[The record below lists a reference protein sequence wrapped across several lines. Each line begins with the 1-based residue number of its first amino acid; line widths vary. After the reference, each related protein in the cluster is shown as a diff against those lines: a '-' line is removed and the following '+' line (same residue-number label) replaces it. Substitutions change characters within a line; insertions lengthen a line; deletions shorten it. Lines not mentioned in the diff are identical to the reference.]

1 MKTALSASDPNWGRI
16 LAAVGRAGLHELD
29 VGRISIHLGEVCI
42 VANGTLATTYREAL
56 GQAEMSK
63 PAIDITVNLARGNA
77 REIVWTSDLSEDYVR
92 INASYR
98 S

>member
-1 MKTALSASDPNWGRI
+1 MRRNRWIWVSFSIALV
-16 LAAVGRAGLHELD
+16 LLL
-29 VGRISIHLGEVCI
+29 
-42 VANGTLATTYREAL
+42 GTLATSYTEAQ
-56 GQAEMSK
+56 GQAEMNK
-63 PAIDITVNLARGNA
+63 QAIDITVNLDRGNA

>member
-1 MKTALSASDPNWGRI
+1 
-16 LAAVGRAGLHELD
+16 
-29 VGRISIHLGEVCI
+29 
-42 VANGTLATTYREAL
+42 
-56 GQAEMSK
+56 MSR

-77 REIVWTSDLSEDYVR
+77 REIVWTSDLSEEYVR